1 MSILFYNELF
11 LLEKKNTYKFTLS
24 IFLFIIAPIAW
35 TLTFLLKCF
44 YNLWVE
50 YFTKGKTITVGGD
63 AFFPNSN
70 LIDLNDTNENIQND
84 YKQFLN
90 TLNND
95 KVEFETISLLGGL
108 LQWYKNKSRN

>member
-1 MSILFYNELF
+1 M
-11 LLEKKNTYKFTLS
+11 
-24 IFLFIIAPIAW
+24 P
-35 TLTFLLKCF
+35 
-44 YNLWVE
+44 
-50 YFTKGKTITVGGD
+50 
-63 AFFPNSN
+63 FFPNSN